1 MQGYLVVCSVVGL
14 LYFIIC
20 RYYAPALGFLMFA
33 VGVNLSIEDFKHAVE
48 RPGPIALGLAG
59 QYVLKPLLGVVVA
72 TLSVRFLPLPEAV
85 GKGKSICN

>member
-1 MQGYLVVCSVVGL
+1 
-14 LYFIIC
+14 
-20 RYYAPALGFLMFA
+20 
-33 VGVNLSIEDFKHAVE
+33 LSIEDFKHAVE